1 MYLKVYILIF
11 PKLTLYL
18 QLVLFT
24 YIYIYNIGAWLN
36 NIPDFLMFVS

>member
-24 YIYIYNIGAWLN
+24 YIYIYTIGAWLN